1 MENWND
7 KVANSI
13 ESLGDEF
20 EKELDG
26 FQKYEDVIGQQQTQP
41 QNAGLFGD
49 PEMNRQRMGLMDE
62 PLTTIPKVENNL
74 GDLEPKVHTTVPSNE
89 VQERRILIDENGNKH
104 NNTFQQTSPINAKP
118 QTPAEFLK
126 NMKFDLTSIQMVD
139 ASPIEEVNNFEFVLN
154 NKSKTQII
162 ANQSNYIAYME
173 SLNYNEISALTNS
186 TLDDYAAQLLLAQTV
201 HSKINTTSIGALNFQ
216 QWSQIT
222 SHYDLDSFLYGI
234 YLQTFP
240 GDTKFNITCGKCKD
254 KVEAVVNN
262 DTLITG
268 KNEETFINL
277 QELLNGREHSKEL
290 LDKALVNTT
299 ERLLLPDSKI
309 IMDIKLPTIKK
320 HLDLVGSVNKNVK
333 QKTSHILSL
342 MIFLNKVLMINVKKS
357 METGS
362 PCYYEVTEREKI
374 ARIISQL
381 SFNDAKTLTEAI
393 EKMIAKYAVEYKIKS
408 FKCPKCHEE
417 LGDIPVDMETLL
429 FYQILQL

>member
-7 KVANSI
+7 KVTNSI
-13 ESLGDEF
+13 ESLGEEF

-26 FQKYEDVIGQQQTQP
+26 FQNYEDVVGQKIQP
-41 QNAGLFGD
+41 QNTGLFGD
-49 PEMNRQRMGLMDE
+49 TEINRERNGLMDE
-62 PLTTIPKVENNL
+62 PLKTIPKMENS
-74 GDLEPKVHTTVPSNE
+74 LEPEVHTTVPNQ
-89 VQERRILIDENGNKH
+89 VQERRILVDENGNKH
-104 NNTFQQTSPINAKP
+104 SNTFQQTSPLNVKP
-118 QTPAEFLK
+118 QTPADFLK

-154 NKSKTQII
+154 NKSKTQIV

-240 GDTKFNITCGKCKD
+240 GDTKFNITCGKCKE

-320 HLDLVGSVNKNVK
+320 HLDLVGSVNKNLK

-342 MIFLNKVLMINVKKS
+342 MIFLNKVLMVNVKKS
-357 METGS
+357 METGN